1 MKEGQCKVKMCGL
14 LFKMQEE
21 SFVVELFFLG
31 RSMWRIKGH
40 MRRNTVELG
49 RIGSRS
55 IVFK

>member
-1 MKEGQCKVKMCGL
+1 MPFTYVVLKTKRK
-14 LFKMQEE
+14 KMQEE